1 MLLFCIN
8 PHFHGK
14 IAILRNVFAKIPL
27 VYYKY
32 VVLYQKS
39 YYVYVVVIA
48 DMYYMYVVLTSDLS
62 KEGENMTGKQKKL
75 AREQLD
81 ETMKSFESLKTM
93 SAPRKGWIRAIRDT
107 LGMTGV
113 QLSKRLKVNQQRVA
127 RIEQDEVLGKVT
139 LNTMQNA
146 AEAMDCVFVYGVVA
160 RDSLEQIVRRQV
172 GLVAKK
178 RMARSNQMMRLEK
191 QELSEA
197 DKAKAMQT
205 IIDEIVE
212 TTPKSLWD
220 EK

>member
-1 MLLFCIN
+1 
-8 PHFHGK
+8 
-14 IAILRNVFAKIPL
+14 
-27 VYYKY
+27 
-32 VVLYQKS
+32 
-39 YYVYVVVIA
+39 
-48 DMYYMYVVLTSDLS
+48 
-62 KEGENMTGKQKKL
+62 MTGKQKKL

-81 ETMKSFESLKTM
+81 ETLKSFEPLKAM

-113 QLSKRLKVNQQRVA
+113 QLAKRLKVNQQRVA

-139 LNTMQNA
+139 LNTMQNV

-160 RDSLEQIVRRQV
+160 RDSLEHIVRRQAER
-172 GLVAKK
+172 VAKK

-191 QELSEA
+191 QELNEA
-197 DKAKAMQT
+197 EKDKAMQT

-212 TTPKSLWD
+212 TMPKSLWD